1 MPKTL
6 TGVMDFD
13 QAQAAVQELASAGVA
28 LEDISVLVTAT
39 VADEGL
45 AARAAD
51 ILHRRHGIE
60 NPVSAANQA
69 ALNERVYYAEER
81 AAAAHSTGGPYD
93 GPDRRVSGAPHGGTE
108 RRRMI

>member
-1 MPKTL
+1 MPKTV

-13 QAQAAVQELASAGVA
+13 EAKAAVQELAAAGVR
-28 LEDISVLVTAT
+28 LEDISLAITAT
-39 VADEGL
+39 VADDGL

-51 ILHRRHGIE
+51 ILQSGRGIE

-81 AAAAHSTGGPYD
+81 ATARPTHGGYD
-93 GPDRRVSGAPHGGTE
+93 GPDRRVAIAPHGGTE